1 MNGNAKIYLPV
12 TITNNNCAYISNNDV
27 IRVFNNRGSN
37 QYISFTDYY
46 INDHYITNTGTTYVG
61 NNFNYN
67 CISTDR
73 FTTDF
78 LHRFDLPDIII
89 IFVFIVLFFIWF
101 PYKIVSRAL
110 GRWFKL

>member
-1 MNGNAKIYLPV
+1 MSKIYLPV
-12 TITNNNCAYISNNDV
+12 TITNSNCAYISQRGV
-27 IRVFNNRGSN
+27 IRVFDSRNYNAYVN
-37 QYISFTDYY
+37 YTDYY
-46 INDHYITNTGTTYVG
+46 LEDHYISNTGTSYIG

-67 CISTDR
+67 CIATSD

-78 LHRFDLPDIII
+78 LHRFDLPEIII
-89 IFVFIVLFFIWF
+89 IFTFIVIFFIWF